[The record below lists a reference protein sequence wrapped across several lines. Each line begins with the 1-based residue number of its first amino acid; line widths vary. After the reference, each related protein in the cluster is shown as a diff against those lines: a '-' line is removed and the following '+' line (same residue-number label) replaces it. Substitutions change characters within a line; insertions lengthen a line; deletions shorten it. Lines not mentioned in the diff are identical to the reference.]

1 MRYLFQKKKKYIFLK
16 KRNSCF
22 QKIFHSQKGTILC
35 FFDKNNI
42 SNIPRLLFG
51 YNCKTTAMLNIV
63 SSKVIASSS
72 NNLCFNLWESNSG
85 RSIRNTTLIKEI
97 PQKMIACY
105 HFDRIITI
113 TIKKLLIHT
122 LNNGSLFYSL
132 SINPILHTVI
142 QIMKDFPQILILS
155 KSDKCFILD
164 YQKGYLVKKIYKN
177 HSIFFPDAI
186 FNRSEKYCLKAPNS
200 INFLGMGKFSQFVY
214 YLTEN
219 YNFKKKIV
227 AIKKLIFNILFNYTS
242 FSGILLLNKNKFL
255 WEVNSGLLVY
265 C

>member
-1 MRYLFQKKKKYIFLK
+1 
-16 KRNSCF
+16 
-22 QKIFHSQKGTILC
+22 
-35 FFDKNNI
+35 
-42 SNIPRLLFG
+42 
-51 YNCKTTAMLNIV
+51 MLNIV

-164 YQKGYLVKKIYKN
+164 YQKGYLVKKN
-177 HSIFFPDAI
+177 
-186 FNRSEKYCLKAPNS
+186 L
-200 INFLGMGKFSQFVY
+200 
-214 YLTEN
+214 
-219 YNFKKKIV
+219 
-227 AIKKLIFNILFNYTS
+227 
-242 FSGILLLNKNKFL
+242 
-255 WEVNSGLLVY
+255 
-265 C
+265 